1 LDLQPPPSAEP
12 PDLVALV
19 RSPESPRELRLFAAR
34 GLLPLGNEDGAR
46 ALLAV
51 LLDGD
56 SEIAAAAR
64 ETFAAMPPDAFVAF
78 LEDGE
83 PTAAELDAIG
93 RHSEDPFVLE
103 RVIRHRR
110 VGDETLLALAPKVTG
125 APQDALIVNQVRL
138 LRQPALI
145 QALLDNPDLTAD
157 GRRRLNELEEE
168 FFEKEARRREQER
181 LRREEE
187 LRRAEQ
193 EAKGIV
199 FEDAAEAEPGAGG
212 EDGLPIGAAEDLD
225 EISKANLAQTYRRIS
240 VMTVKEKVEL
250 AQKGTKE
257 ERRIL
262 IGDVNK
268 LVSMAVLNCESITM
282 SEIEGFCMM
291 RHLHSDLFQEIASTR
306 EWIKKPKIQLALVMN
321 PAVPINITLPLV
333 KFLGMRELRHIMRDR
348 NLPEGVRSSAR
359 KILFDKRG
367 G

>member
-110 VGDETLLALAPKVTG
+110 VGDETLLAAMTERPELVNRPIVCTPKG
-125 APQDALIVNQVRL
+125 VRL
-138 LRQPALI
+138 CRPAERVLE
-145 QALLDNPDLTAD
+145 LL
-157 GRRRLNELEEE
+157 
-168 FFEKEARRREQER
+168 
-181 LRREEE
+181 
-187 LRRAEQ
+187 
-193 EAKGIV
+193 
-199 FEDAAEAEPGAGG
+199 
-212 EDGLPIGAAEDLD
+212 
-225 EISKANLAQTYRRIS
+225 
-240 VMTVKEKVEL
+240 
-250 AQKGTKE
+250 
-257 ERRIL
+257 ERR
-262 IGDVNK
+262 
-268 LVSMAVLNCESITM
+268 
-282 SEIEGFCMM
+282 
-291 RHLHSDLFQEIASTR
+291 
-306 EWIKKPKIQLALVMN
+306 
-321 PAVPINITLPLV
+321 PAAP
-333 KFLGMRELRHIMRDR
+333 
-348 NLPEGVRSSAR
+348 
-359 KILFDKRG
+359 
-367 G
+367 